1 MKRANVLVMQAGGST
16 PVLNRSLYGVA
27 REALGRQDVGEVYGS
42 RRGLEGLLSGEV
54 TDLRGR
60 AKSWWDRAA
69 RTPGAI
75 LGSSRHRLSDEDLPA
90 VLSSLDRFRVA
101 CLLIIGGND
110 SAETALRIA
119 SETSAAGR
127 PVAVV
132 HVPKTIDN
140 DLASTDHSPGY
151 GSAAR
156 FVALATMGAGRD
168 AETMGEESP
177 VTVIE
182 VMGRDAGWLAA
193 SAALGKREP
202 RDAPHVVCVP
212 EVPVEEDRFLDLL
225 EAAYRRYGFAVAVVA
240 ENARGAEEALGGRRE
255 PWYVDD
261 FGHTYY
267 QGAGRHLSQAA
278 GRRLNVRVRY
288 ERPGTIQRAMAACV
302 SSTDAREA
310 ELVGREAVRRALGGA
325 TGQMVTLARQ
335 QGQAYSC
342 ATGMAPLE
350 EVAGRVRRLPEGF
363 FDRAA
368 SLPTQ
373 PFLDY
378 ARPLI
383 GAPLPRFDRLDQS

>member
-1 MKRANVLVMQAGGST
+1 
-16 PVLNRSLYGVA
+16 
-27 REALGRQDVGEVYGS
+27 
-42 RRGLEGLLSGEV
+42 
-54 TDLRGR
+54 
-60 AKSWWDRAA
+60 
-69 RTPGAI
+69 
-75 LGSSRHRLSDEDLPA
+75 
-90 VLSSLDRFRVA
+90 
-101 CLLIIGGND
+101 
-110 SAETALRIA
+110 
-119 SETSAAGR
+119 
-127 PVAVV
+127 
-132 HVPKTIDN
+132 
-140 DLASTDHSPGY
+140 
-151 GSAAR
+151 
-156 FVALATMGAGRD
+156 MGAGRD